1 MRQVSGK
8 VRIRAFQPLA
18 AQFAVHVDNP
28 EKLLEAHFR
37 TLLTGKTDGNPRLS
51 VETVG
56 FMRLSGDW
64 AGVLIT
70 PDALLLCLLPGGGQ
84 LWGEIPVGQARYLA
98 LAGETLRFVADE
110 VPGIGSFQLAVL
122 LEPATPLADQAAA
135 RQLAERMMQG
145 LGWQPP
151 LVALQTDDS
160 GTAPEGVSRRGFLR
174 RLVGRR

>member
-1 MRQVSGK
+1 M
-8 VRIRAFQPLA
+8 
-18 AQFAVHVDNP
+18 HVDNP
-28 EKLLEAHFR
+28 AKLLETHFR
-37 TLLTGKTDGNPRLS
+37 NILSGQTEGNPRLS

-110 VPGIGSFQLAVL
+110 APGIGPFQSAVL

-151 LVALQTDDS
+151 LAETLADAS